1 MKTYIDWPGTVKFG
15 RKIDGNGGKLGI
27 LSFKGRMDGKG
38 APIVI
43 FVRLIPMDHG
53 HGHVKFGG
61 VSSGRGGE
69 VKLEGSYCGKGG
81 IS

>member
-1 MKTYIDWPGTVKFG
+1 
-15 RKIDGNGGKLGI
+15 
-27 LSFKGRMDGKG
+27 MDGKG